1 MNEFQPICFLCHN
14 PLTNPLKTTC
24 QHIFCSKCLLDWLK
38 VNLTCPC
45 DCGIL
50 FTNHLTRVQ
59 NFNTVLNYL
68 HFRCPNYKNG
78 CSLLLQKKDLKHH
91 LRNECKFPR
100 NISMNSQ
107 TPTSK
112 TTNLMDQMSF
122 FKSFFVSFIEKF
134 QINNFFQPQIDVIN
148 EFLNLLV
155 FMENMRVS
163 QLNFMNILENII
175 KKDSKEE
182 FNNIKQKLEIIDLK
196 PLNSHLLLIS
206 EKIQIYIENSRLL
219 SENCK
224 EKTKNDDKNFN
235 NNFNE
240 KELFDLEKKRKTPAK
255 TGFLTSERDK
265 ENFFLKK
272 KKIKA
277 ELPKNLSP
285 NKKDFQNI
293 SKINSK
299 TSLKHKDKE
308 KSFEK
313 AKKGVLVQQNRLL
326 KITNSN
332 RGVNSELS
340 SSKDE
345 KSKSSDRNI
354 LSGSQHY
361 LLNPHP
367 KKNKEKT
374 KGSISIKQNTPV
386 RKTFID
392 LTAKNF
398 QDSPYNHS
406 QKSKKSSILYERNSN
421 RFINSQ
427 CSFKNTTSS
436 SSASSKVFYFF
447 EFFYCKIRK
456 SEKNGLKKITPN
468 KICIN
473 KEQKTADATN
483 AEQKNQN
490 LYVPFESLQK
500 NFTNSQ
506 RNNNNTI
513 NNNNNSNATCPSFLM
528 PTHITSIMGDFSNIF
543 IYF

>member
-24 QHIFCSKCLLDWLK
+24 QHIFCSNCLLDWLK

-59 NFNTVLNYL
+59 NFNTVSNYL

-78 CSLLLQKKDLKHH
+78 CPMLLQRKDLKHH

-122 FKSFFVSFIEKF
+122 FKSFFVNFLEKF
-134 QINNFFQPQIDVIN
+134 QINNFIQPQIDVIN

-155 FMENMRVS
+155 FMENMRIS
-163 QLNFMNILENII
+163 QLNFMSLFENTL
-175 KKDSKEE
+175 KKESKDE
-182 FNNIKQKLEIIDLK
+182 FNTIKQKLETIDFK

-206 EKIQIYIENSRLL
+206 EKIQIYIENSKLL

-224 EKTKNDDKNFN
+224 EKTKADNKNI

-240 KELFDLEKKRKTPAK
+240 KELFSLEKKGKTITK

-277 ELPKNLSP
+277 EVPKNVSP
-285 NKKDFQNI
+285 KKDLAKMS
-293 SKINSK
+293 SKA
-299 TSLKHKDKE
+299 SLKQKDKE

-313 AKKGVLVQQNRLL
+313 AKKGVLMQQNRLL
-326 KITNSN
+326 KITNSH

-345 KSKSSDRNI
+345 KSKSSERNNM

-361 LLNPHP
+361 LLNPYA
-367 KKNKEKT
+367 KKSNEKQ
-374 KGSISIKQNTPV
+374 KGNTSLKQNTPV

-392 LTAKNF
+392 LTSKNF
-398 QDSPYNHS
+398 PDSPYNRS
-406 QKSKKSSILYERNSN
+406 QKSKKSSVFYERNSN

-436 SSASSKVFYFF
+436 SSNSSKVFYFSC
-447 EFFYCKIRK
+447 FFLIKFV
-456 SEKNGLKKITPN
+456 SQKK
-468 KICIN
+468 
-473 KEQKTADATN
+473 AA
-483 AEQKNQN
+483 
-490 LYVPFESLQK
+490 
-500 NFTNSQ
+500 
-506 RNNNNTI
+506 
-513 NNNNNSNATCPSFLM
+513 
-528 PTHITSIMGDFSNIF
+528 
-543 IYF
+543 